1 MLGPLDFVFG
11 MHFIQN
17 MGPNSII
24 GNAVMYNCGNNCGI
38 SYVHVVVIKKK
49 SLNAMKETTKKK
61 IINEND
67 LMCFS
72 LETMLLPAVSTMQSH
87 PAAKRLEKKTNV
99 GDLEVL
105 PPFLVIPF
113 AVDTMTST
121 HHEVISWNYPDNVSI
136 RPKLTEIKK

>member
-61 IINEND
+61 N
-67 LMCFS
+67 
-72 LETMLLPAVSTMQSH
+72 
-87 PAAKRLEKKTNV
+87 R
-99 GDLEVL
+99 
-105 PPFLVIPF
+105 
-113 AVDTMTST
+113 
-121 HHEVISWNYPDNVSI
+121 
-136 RPKLTEIKK
+136 